1 MRFFTTYSFLL
12 FLTIFISCNN
22 TAQTGGS
29 LTPDEFEKA
38 LASKNIQLLDVRTA
52 GEYRSGHLNGSL
64 QADWLN
70 TAEFE
75 SRTIHLD
82 KSKPVYVYCQSG
94 ARSSEAAKNLREKG
108 FKEVVNL
115 KGGISAWKKSGKKLV
130 GEDASKTQ
138 TSQPDYDALTSSSSL
153 VLVDFGAEWCPP
165 CKKME
170 PVIAS
175 FMQEQGSKVKL
186 VKMDGGNEITL
197 MKTLQVEALPTFI
210 LYNNGKE
217 AKRKQGI
224 ITKEELEGWVN

>member
-1 MRFFTTYSFLL
+1 MRFFNTFFFPL
-12 FLTIFISCNN
+12 FLTIFISCN
-22 TAQTGGS
+22 TIAQTAGN
-29 LTPDEFEKA
+29 LTPEEFEKA
-38 LASKNIQLLDVRTA
+38 LANKNIQLLDVRTA
-52 GEYRSGHLNGSL
+52 GEYRSGHINGSL

-70 TAEFE
+70 TAEFD

-94 ARSSEAAKNLREKG
+94 ARSSEAAKSLVEKG

-115 KGGISAWKKSGKKLV
+115 KGGISAWKKSGKKLEA
-130 GEDASKTQ
+130 EDASKMQ
-138 TSQPDYDALTSSSSL
+138 TSQPDYNALTSSSSL

-186 VKMDGGNEITL
+186 VKMDGGIETGIMNTL
-197 MKTLQVEALPTFI
+197 KVEGLPTFI
-210 LYNNGKE
+210 IYRNGKE
-217 AKRKQGI
+217 TNRKQGI
-224 ITKEELEGWVN
+224 MSKEELEGWVK

>member
-1 MRFFTTYSFLL
+1 MRLFTQYSFLFL
-12 FLTIFISCNN
+12 LTIFISCNN
-22 TAQTGGS
+22 TAQTAGN
-29 LTPDEFEKA
+29 LNPDEFEKA
-38 LASKNIQLLDVRTA
+38 LASNNIQLLDVRTA
-52 GEYRSGHLNGSL
+52 GEYRSGHINGSL

-70 TAEFE
+70 TVEFD

-94 ARSSEAAKNLREKG
+94 ARASEAAKSLREKG

-138 TSQPDYDALTSSSSL
+138 TSQPDYDALTSSASL

-210 LYNNGKE
+210 LYSNGKE

>member
-1 MRFFTTYSFLL
+1 MRSFNTYSFLL

-22 TAQTGGS
+22 TAQTGGN

-52 GEYRSGHLNGSL
+52 GEYRSGHINGSL

-70 TAEFE
+70 TAEFD

-94 ARSSEAAKNLREKG
+94 ARASEAAKSLSEKG

-130 GEDASKTQ
+130 AEDASKMQ
-138 TSQPDYDALTSSSSL
+138 TSQPDYNTLTSSASL

-186 VKMDGGNEITL
+186 VKMDGGNEISL
-197 MKTLQVEALPTFI
+197 MKTLQVDALPTFI
-210 LYNNGKE
+210 LYRNGKE

-224 ITKEELEGWVN
+224 ITKDELEGWVN